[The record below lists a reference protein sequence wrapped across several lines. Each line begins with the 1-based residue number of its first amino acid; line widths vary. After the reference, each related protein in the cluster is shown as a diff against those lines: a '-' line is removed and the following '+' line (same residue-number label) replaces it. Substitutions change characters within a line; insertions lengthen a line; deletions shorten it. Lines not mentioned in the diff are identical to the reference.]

1 MNAAQPLT
9 GSRVFYGWW
18 LLAGLFVVYVITN
31 GVILNTLPI
40 FYPALVKE
48 FGWNQQ
54 QVTSP
59 AQLLFLVVAILSP
72 FAGALLDRYS
82 ARTLML
88 IGCGLILLA
97 YGLYA
102 TMHSLTQLLV
112 TYLVF
117 SVGITLAG
125 IIPSMHIITRWFVK
139 SRGLA
144 VGILLIGSSLGGAI
158 FNQVAGGAMQANGWR
173 SAVWLLGGLS
183 VALVILPMLFLVKD
197 APAQLG
203 LQADGGSV
211 TTSTGGNPASGR
223 VPVTLGQAARSL
235 NFYILLFVTGAMWF
249 CIVGVIQHQSLFF
262 SDLKTDIPVK
272 NILSLFFLSSVLGKL
287 VFGRLSDR
295 YPKKWIMLAAVLMLA
310 VGTTILYA
318 SPRNPAQLL
327 WVYAVAFGIGFS
339 GTFTMIQLLVAELY
353 GGTSYGRILGVVTMV
368 DTLAG
373 VLGILLIGKMRTATG
388 SYALPFLVLCGLA
401 VVAAACI
408 PFLNRPQSG
417 ANE

>member
-1 MNAAQPLT
+1 MNATQPLT

-18 LLAGLFVVYVITN
+18 LLAGLFMVYVITN

-88 IGCGLILLA
+88 IGCVLILLA

-102 TMHSLTQLLV
+102 TMHSLTQLLA

-144 VGILLIGSSLGGAI
+144 VGILLVGSSLGGAI

-183 VALVILPMLFLVKD
+183 VALVIFPTLFLIKD

-211 TTSTGGNPASGR
+211 NAQTGGGQAPAGVSI
-223 VPVTLGQAARSL
+223 TLKQAARSL

-295 YPKKWIMLAAVLMLA
+295 YPKKWIMLAAVITLA
-310 VGTTILYA
+310 LGTTILYA
-318 SPRNPAQLL
+318 SPSNPATLL

-353 GGTSYGRILGVVTMV
+353 AGSSYGRILGIVTMV

-401 VVAAACI
+401 LVAAVCI
-408 PFLNRPQSG
+408 PFLKKTQNGP
-417 ANE
+417 N